1 MIQGRESMR
10 KNMARNI
17 VVHTGSKRSPDT
29 LANRVS
35 EFHAEIVARRL
46 RRADLTTEQKIEVI
60 DKIIADLR
68 MREIDGIIV

>member
-1 MIQGRESMR
+1 MR
-10 KNMARNI
+10 KNTARNI
-17 VVHTGSKRSPDT
+17 VVHTSSERSPDI

-68 MREIDGIIV
+68 MRETDGMIV